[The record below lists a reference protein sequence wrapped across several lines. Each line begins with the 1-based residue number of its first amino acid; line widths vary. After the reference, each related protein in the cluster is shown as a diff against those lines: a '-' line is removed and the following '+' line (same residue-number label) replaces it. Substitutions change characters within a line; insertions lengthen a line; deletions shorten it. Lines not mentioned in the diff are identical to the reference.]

1 MIQSI
6 SEDIINSP
14 DEFAKPCNEEEIT
27 SLEQQEEQVDKGLE
41 GVETALVKVQT
52 VIGIKIFINLRTNN
66 LTKFY
71 K

>member
-41 GVETALVKVQT
+41 EVETALVKVQT
-52 VIGIKIFINLRTNN
+52 VIGIKIFINQKTNN
-66 LTKFY
+66 LTNTCK
-71 K
+71 